1 MTGGRPL
8 RFLGL
13 ALGGW
18 VMIRIVVLLPEIGAV
33 PPAGVIPR
41 LIASFMP
48 DVAATGLAR
57 HHARPSPAHRPART
71 GRRPALRSRPPP
83 RLPPR
88 PPPRRAA
95 PVPDQRAPKRVMHA
109 SPIAPDHR
117 IDDVPSPLAP
127 PSPMRGTSRLA
138 GSAWLLARGGA
149 AGTVSGG
156 QLGASQG
163 GMRLTYA
170 LGRDRRVAL
179 AARIAAPLDGRGRE
193 VALGVEWQPL
203 SLPIRLIA
211 EQRFVLD
218 GGRGGPTIGMIA
230 GYGPS
235 DIAPGVRIEAYG
247 QGGAIARDGI
257 EGFVDASARVTH
269 PLAKIGGARVAI
281 GIGAWG
287 SAQRAAARID
297 IGPSI
302 VATLPIAPKSLRLTL
317 DWRERVAGA
326 ARPGSGPALSIG
338 SDF

>member
-8 RFLGL
+8 RFLAL

-18 VMIRIVVLLPEIGAV
+18 VAIRIAVLLPEIEAV
-33 PPAGVIPR
+33 PAATVIPR
-41 LIASFMP
+41 LIAALVP
-48 DVAATGLAR
+48 DVTATGLAR
-57 HHARPSPAHRPART
+57 RH
-71 GRRPALRSRPPP
+71 
-83 RLPPR
+83 
-88 PPPRRAA
+88 
-95 PVPDQRAPKRVMHA
+95 V
-109 SPIAPDHR
+109 
-117 IDDVPSPLAP
+117 VPSPGPARADPRLTIRSPQPQPQPEPRLTRSIERQPEAGRIILPAHVAPDRRIDPIPSPRAP
-127 PSPMRGTSRLA
+127 PAPVRGMSRLN
-138 GSAWLLARGGA
+138 GSAWLLVRGGP

-163 GMRLTYA
+163 GMRFTYA
-170 LGRDRRVAL
+170 LGRHRRVAL
-179 AARIAAPLDGRGRE
+179 AARIAAPLKGRGRE

-203 SLPIRLIA
+203 RLPIRLVA

-218 GGRGGPTIGMIA
+218 GGRGGPTVGVIA

-257 EGFVDASARVTH
+257 AGFVDASARVTH
-269 PLAKIGGARVAI
+269 LLGKIGQARVDI

-287 SAQRAAARID
+287 SAQRDAARFD
-297 IGPSI
+297 IGPSV
-302 VATLPIAPKSLRLTL
+302 VATLPIARRSFRLTL
-317 DWRERVAGA
+317 DWRERIAGD